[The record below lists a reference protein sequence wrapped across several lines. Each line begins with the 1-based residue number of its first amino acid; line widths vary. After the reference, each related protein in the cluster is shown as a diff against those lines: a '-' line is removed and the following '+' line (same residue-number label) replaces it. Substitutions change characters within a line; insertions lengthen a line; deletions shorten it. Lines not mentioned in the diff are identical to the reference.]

1 MTHRFSLKNDS
12 LTVRLDGQIDA
23 QTLADEM
30 RSMLDPLPE
39 PTIVILD
46 FTHATELGQAFKA
59 NLYRLLL
66 QHPKVAR
73 TLGAFGINNGIFKD
87 AKELLLGLAQA
98 RKVVVRD
105 AEPDIRSALGLAE
118 LPKTHKFTGMLSYAN
133 VAKKDAPENAI
144 SKR

>member
-1 MTHRFSLKNDS
+1 MTHRFSLQNDS

-23 QTLADEM
+23 QALADEM
-30 RSMLDPLPE
+30 RSTLDPLPD
-39 PTIVILD
+39 PTIVIFD

-59 NLYRLLL
+59 HMYRLLL

-73 TLGAFGINNGIFKD
+73 TLGAFGVNDGIFKD
-87 AKELLLGLAQA
+87 AKALLLGLAQA

-105 AEPDIRSALGLAE
+105 AEPDIRSALGLTE
-118 LPKTHKFTGMLSYAN
+118 LPKTRKFTGMLNYAN
-133 VAKKDAPENAI
+133 VGKRDAAESTA